1 MADSSRMEDP
11 TDLSEYR
18 QEVRAWM
25 ENNQPPA
32 PAFAL
37 PQGMLFVD
45 SDEQFAYLRD
55 WQARVY
61 DAGFVGVEWPAAY
74 GGGGRAPGHQRIVSQ
89 EMTRAGVPFLINLVG
104 LAWAGPVILAYGT
117 EAQKKR
123 YIAKILRA
131 DEIWCQGFSEPS
143 AGSDLASLQTR
154 AVRDGDQWIVNG
166 HKVWTSLGR
175 FADQMILLARTDPEA
190 SKHAGISYFL
200 SPMKTEGVE
209 VAPLT
214 KITGEGGFNQIFFG
228 DARFPGDCL
237 LGQEGQGWEIALATL
252 SFERGASEGAAG
264 GEMGATFDLADAID
278 LARLSHRD
286 GGSCIED
293 PEVRDR
299 LVGFAIDAMA
309 IRFSG
314 QRARIPGLVA
324 DRPMAL
330 PLMSKVAGTE
340 YVQALAD
347 FGCELQGYG
356 GTLNKGDAGAIADGE
371 WQRAYLNSY
380 AGTIA
385 GGTSEIVRNIL
396 GEKVLGLPKTK

>member
-1 MADSSRMEDP
+1 MAEESATTGLD
-11 TDLSEYR
+11 DLEKYR
-18 QEVRAWM
+18 REVRTWM
-25 ENNQPPA
+25 EANRPPE
-32 PAFAL
+32 PSFVL

-45 SDEQFAYLRD
+45 SDEQFSYLRD
-55 WQARVY
+55 WQATVY
-61 DAGFVGVEWPAAY
+61 DAGFVGVEWPAEY
-74 GGGGRAPGHQRIVSQ
+74 GGGGRGPGHQRIVSQ
-89 EMTRAGVPFLINLVG
+89 EMNRAGVPFLINLVG

-154 AVRDGDQWIVNG
+154 AVRDGDQWVVNG

-200 SPMKTEGVE
+200 SPMKTDGVE

-214 KITGEGGFNQIFFG
+214 KITGEGGFNQIFFA

-252 SFERGASEGAAG
+252 NFERGASEGAAG
-264 GEMGATFDLADAID
+264 GDMGATFDVTAAID
-278 LARLSHRD
+278 LARTTRRD
-286 GGSCIED
+286 GGACIDE

-309 IRFSG
+309 LRFSG

-324 DRPMAL
+324 DRPLAL

-340 YVQALAD
+340 YAQAVAD
-347 FGCELQGYG
+347 FGCELQGYA
-356 GTLNKGDAGAIADGE
+356 GTLNKGDTAAVAEGE

>member
-1 MADSSRMEDP
+1 MADSSTTEDP
-11 TDLSEYR
+11 TDLGEYR

-25 ENNQPPA
+25 EDNRPPA

-37 PQGMLFVD
+37 PQGMLCVD

-264 GEMGATFDLADAID
+264 GEMGATFDIADAID
-278 LARLSHRD
+278 LARSAHRD
-286 GGSCIED
+286 EGPCIED
-293 PEVRDR
+293 PEVRSR
-299 LVGFAIDAMA
+299 LVSFAIDAMA

-347 FGCELQGYG
+347 FGCELQGYE
-356 GTLNKGDAGAIADGE
+356 GTLNKGDADAIADGE